1 MRSGSRDSGSRDDS
15 GGRCSGGRLSS
26 GGHESLGLEAILDAI
41 RSGTL
46 SKIHRVRA
54 TPGLGLG
61 IMAAVVAL
69 IARVSSAIVAA
80 GLLRCR
86 VETVGRVI
94 LRRARLVTSTTSIS
108 ASVTATTADRL
119 IRLVSGSRT
128 ASKAEAFNRSLDQ
141 LVRHE
146 LGGGVA
152 GTSQNS
158 NRGNG
163 SEKHLVE

>member
-1 MRSGSRDSGSRDDS
+1 MVSIQP
-15 GGRCSGGRLSS
+15 LSL
-26 GGHESLGLEAILDAI
+26 HENLVNEFI
-41 RSGTL
+41 
-46 SKIHRVRA
+46 VR
-54 TPGLGLG
+54 T
-61 IMAAVVAL
+61 
-69 IARVSSAIVAA
+69 SSAIVAA

-94 LRRARLVTSTTSIS
+94 LRRARLVTSTTSIG

-128 ASKAEAFNRSLDQ
+128 ASEAEAFNGSLDQ
-141 LVRHE
+141 LVRHG

-158 NRGNG
+158 NRGNS